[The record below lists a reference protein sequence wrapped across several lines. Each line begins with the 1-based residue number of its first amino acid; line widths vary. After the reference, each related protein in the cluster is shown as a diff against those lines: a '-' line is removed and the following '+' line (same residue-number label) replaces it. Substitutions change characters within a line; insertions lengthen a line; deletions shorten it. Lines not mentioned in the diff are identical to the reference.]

1 MCATPPPPPPPR
13 MGGKWSG
20 DWLVVS
26 SYQTTPINSDDY
38 GFSLALMTQKRVYL
52 QVAYIAWAVVNK
64 L

>member
-1 MCATPPPPPPPR
+1 

-52 QVAYIAWAVVNK
+52 QVAYIA
-64 L
+64 